1 MGGKAD
7 FAGDRL
13 KAIDLSSTSVSDA
26 QLSYLSGLTNLEKLD
41 LQVTQVG
48 DLGLKALE
56 ILAASRISISV
67 KPPSLTPAWR
77 SWPE

>member
-26 QLSYLSGLTNLEKLD
+26 QLSFLSGLTNLEKLD

-48 DLGLKALE
+48 DLGLKAL
-56 ILAASRISISV
+56 AN
-67 KPPSLTPAWR
+67 LTGLKR
-77 SWPE
+77 SQSQSNHRL